1 MDSGIEWGSS
11 MAAAWGI
18 SRKGVIEGAKEEL
31 EILEM
36 QHPNNFHTLKLELRA
51 FISDLHHHSHN
62 NAAISTATQESS
74 SSRKLK
80 RNSDGSGGG
89 MMKRRRRRTDAV
101 LERAQQCLHKIQHL
115 KTSLC

>member
-18 SRKGVIEGAKEEL
+18 SRKGVIEGAKEDL

-36 QHPNNFHTLKLELRA
+36 QHHNNFHTLKLELRA
-51 FISDLHHHSHN
+51 FICDLHHHSHN
-62 NAAISTATQESS
+62 NAAISTATQGHHHHPPNFSVSS
-74 SSRKLK
+74 PHTLLSFADFPFTSLL
-80 RNSDGSGGG
+80 
-89 MMKRRRRRTDAV
+89 

>member
-1 MDSGIEWGSS
+1 MDSGMEWGSS
-11 MAAAWGI
+11 SAAAWGW
-18 SRKGVIEGAKEEL
+18 GVIERAKEEL

-36 QHPNNFHTLKLELRA
+36 QHPNHFHTLKLDLRA
-51 FISDLHHHSHN
+51 FISEAELHHHSHN
-62 NAAISTATQESS
+62 NAAISAATQESS

-80 RNSDGSGGG
+80 RNSDRDGG
-89 MMKRRRRRTDAV
+89 MMKRRRCKTDAV